1 MSSVAQTEARHRRLS
16 ARSIALARRDYFE
29 SIRRTT
35 VLAAHAPA
43 LLAPPRETASRADD
57 EGATWLVGS
66 LMVAALVGTLL
77 MFREPLITALFG

>member
-1 MSSVAQTEARHRRLS
+1 MSSVPQTEARHRRLS

-43 LLAPPRETASRADD
+43 LLAPQRGVASTVDD
-57 EGATWLVGS
+57 EGATRLVGG
-66 LMVAALVGTLL
+66 LVLAALVGTVLL
-77 MFREPLITALFG
+77 FREPLLAVLFG